1 MSSGLVPS
9 LCDVLVALDVD
20 GTLLRSDGSLSART
34 VAALNAAQASGAHLS
49 LATGRDWHAVA
60 GLLDQVP
67 AVDYALC
74 VNGIEV
80 FRRDG
85 AQLHAD
91 ALDPDAAAQAVLV
104 LRRAMPGLAFGAGIA
119 GDLVGEPGVSNA
131 MPPGVA
137 DPIEVVDIVDHLGV
151 GLRDIVLYHPDLRGD
166 LEGFHA
172 AVTSALVGH
181 DRVQVAFTGLPMI
194 ELVPPGAGKHTG
206 LAWLADHLAVERSK
220 VVAFGDGR
228 NDLSMLAWAGTGVAM
243 GQATDEVK
251 SNADVITLPVDDDGV
266 AHWIEQALGRT

>member
-1 MSSGLVPS
+1 MSSGAALA
-9 LCDVLVALDVD
+9 LGDVLIALDVD
-20 GTLLRSDGSLSART
+20 GTLLRSDGSLSGRT
-34 VAALNAAQASGAHLS
+34 VAALGAAQASGARLC

-60 GLLDQVP
+60 GLLEEMP

-80 FRRDG
+80 FGRDG

-91 ALDPDAAAQAVLV
+91 ALDPDAAAQAVVV
-104 LRRAMPGLAFGAGIA
+104 LRRAVPGLSFGAGIS
-119 GDLVGEPGVSNA
+119 GDLVGEPGLSNA

-137 DPIEVVDIVDHLGV
+137 DPIEVVDILDHLGP
-151 GLRDIVLYHPDLRGD
+151 GLRDIVLYHADLSGD
-166 LEGFHA
+166 LERFHA
-172 AVTSALVGH
+172 VVSRALVGH

-194 ELVPPGAGKHTG
+194 ELVPPGAGKDTG

-228 NDLSMLAWAGTGVAM
+228 NDLGMLAWAGTGVAM

-251 SNADVITLPVDDDGV
+251 SNADMITLPVDDDGV
-266 AHWIEQALGRT
+266 AHWIEQALG